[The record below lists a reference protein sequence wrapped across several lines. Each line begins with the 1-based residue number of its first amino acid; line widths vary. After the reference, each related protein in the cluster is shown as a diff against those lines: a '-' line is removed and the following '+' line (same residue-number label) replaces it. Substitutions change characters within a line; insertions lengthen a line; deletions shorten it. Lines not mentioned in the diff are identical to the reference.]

1 MGWHVGL
8 AQSIYTFSSQ
18 GLTMIL
24 NAEQEE
30 YLPFITD
37 SAGLIVNIHSPD
49 SQPWA
54 REHGIIISPGF
65 NTEIAVKIVSYFPT
79 SLWRR

>member
-1 MGWHVGL
+1 
-8 AQSIYTFSSQ
+8 
-18 GLTMIL
+18 MIL

-49 SQPWA
+49 SKPWSH
-54 REHGIIISPGF
+54 EHGVFISPGF
-65 NTEIAVKIVSYFPT
+65 NTEIAVEIVSIMRISPKKSNPSSAPNICRKKFM
-79 SLWRR
+79 